1 MTDSG
6 CDRTLIEKFL
16 IIQHDVGMAEVSGR
30 RPLRPFPA
38 LDPEPPRRLTR
49 RSLRWPA
56 VACLAAAAAAVAF
69 LTWPSSSQP
78 ASGSARAPF
87 ADRDGLVVFEQ
98 QPSGMLGT
106 AAPDGSHLVTLRQIG
121 ALQGTDL
128 PVAAADGRHLVDL
141 EGELV
146 TMGPAGPTSVSDLT
160 DGAGQD
166 GTNQAS
172 SLGWAD
178 VSFADGGRYVV
189 ATACKLASLASQS
202 WVADLI
208 PAAGGKGRM
217 LGTVTDAVG
226 DPQSAAAIVSEPV
239 SASAASSQGECYGR
253 ETAPDK
259 AVELRGPGRVARTMV
274 TAAELKGVLG
284 WPSATPVQLLADP
297 DPGGSRLALGVEVDT
312 PAGQQAVVVISRS
325 GRILAHMSV
334 PAATDTMQWSPDGQR
349 IAFCQASPRTPSSV
363 TVWSVGQ
370 GVRTI
375 VLPGRHDVWCS
386 KLLWSPDG
394 SQLIYAAEANDQGL
408 TEADKL
414 QHGWTVIDLRSGRV
428 HDVTAPGQP
437 AAWLPGTAGES
448 R

>member
-1 MTDSG
+1 VAAA
-6 CDRTLIEKFL
+6 FL
-16 IIQHDVGMAEVSGR
+16 I
-30 RPLRPFPA
+30 
-38 LDPEPPRRLTR
+38 
-49 RSLRWPA
+49 
-56 VACLAAAAAAVAF
+56 
-69 LTWPSSSQP
+69 WPSSSP
-78 ASGSARAPF
+78 SASGPARAPF

-121 ALQGTDL
+121 ALQGSDL

-160 DGAGQD
+160 DSAGQD
-166 GTNQAS
+166 ATNQAS

-189 ATACKLASLASQS
+189 ATACKLASLESQS

-226 DPQSAAAIVSEPV
+226 DPQSAAAIVSGPV
-239 SASAASSQGECYGR
+239 SSSAASSNGECYGP

-259 AVELRGPGRVARTMV
+259 AIELRGPGRAARTIV
-274 TAAELKGVLG
+274 TAAELKGALG
-284 WPSATPVQLLADP
+284 WPSATPVLLYADP
-297 DPGGSRLALGVEVDT
+297 DPRGSRLALRVEVDA
-312 PAGQQAVVVISRS
+312 PPGQQAPRQAVIVISRS
-325 GRILAHMSV
+325 GRILAHMPL
-334 PAATDTMQWSPDGQR
+334 PAASGISRWSPDGQR
-349 IAFCQASPRTPSSV
+349 IAFCRASPGAPSSV
-363 TVWSVGQ
+363 SVWSVGQ
-370 GVRTI
+370 VVRTI
-375 VLPGRHDVWCS
+375 ALPGHHDVACNQ
-386 KLLWSPDG
+386 LLWSPDG
-394 SQLIYAAEANDQGL
+394 SQLIYAAWATERGL
-408 TEADKL
+408 TQADNL

-437 AAWLPGTAGES
+437 AAWLPGAAGES